1 MHFTKKNSFEKRIE
15 LKNKLKQQKI
25 LKFPGAY
32 NPLTAKL
39 IAEIGFEGIYISGG
53 VMANDLGIPDI
64 GLTTLKEVSYRANQI
79 SRVTDLPAIVD
90 ADTGFG
96 DCKKTIETFENLGL
110 SGCHIEDQIDQK
122 RCGHLDN
129 KEIISSATMVNKIKT
144 AVKAK
149 KDKNFL
155 VIARTD
161 ANSVEGLKKTIEIF
175 EQLGLSGCHIED
187 QIDEKRCG
195 HLDNKEIIPS
205 ATMVNKIKTAVK
217 AKKDKNFLVIARTDA
232 NSVEGIKKTI
242 NRVKAYEDAGAD
254 IIFPE
259 AMKDEKEFEQI
270 RKNSKAN
277 LLANMTEFGKSKLLS
292 ANELEN
298 LGYNIVIYP
307 VTTQRLA
314 MKSVEDGLRT
324 IMNDGHQNNII
335 DKMQTRKRLYELVEY
350 EKYNTPDKKITDFK
364 TDGHE

>member
-1 MHFTKKNSFEKRIE
+1 MHFTKKNSSEKRIE
-15 LKNKLKQQKI
+15 LKNKLKKQKI

-39 IAEIGFEGIYISGG
+39 IAEIGFEGVYISGG
-53 VMANDLGIPDI
+53 VMANDLGVPDI

-90 ADTGFG
+90 ADTGFS

-161 ANSVEGLKKTIEIF
+161 ANSVEGL
-175 EQLGLSGCHIED
+175 
-187 QIDEKRCG
+187 
-195 HLDNKEIIPS
+195 
-205 ATMVNKIKTAVK
+205 
-217 AKKDKNFLVIARTDA
+217 
-232 NSVEGIKKTI
+232 KKTI

-314 MKSVEDGLRT
+314 MKSVEDGLRA
-324 IMNDGHQNNII
+324 IMNDGHQNNVI

>member
-1 MHFTKKNSFEKRIE
+1 MHFTKKKASEKRIDF
-15 LKNKLKQQKI
+15 KNKLKEQKI
-25 LKFPGAY
+25 LRFPGAY

-39 IAEIGFEGIYISGG
+39 ISEIGFDGIYVSGA
-53 VMANDLGIPDI
+53 VMANDLGVPDI
-64 GLTTLKEVSYRANQI
+64 GITTLKQVSYRANQI
-79 SRVTDLPAIVD
+79 SKVTDLPSIVD

-96 DCKKTIETFENLGL
+96 DCKKTIETFESLGL
-110 SGCHIEDQIDQK
+110 AGCHIEDQIEQK

-129 KEIISSATMVNKIKT
+129 KELISLDKMAKKIKI
-144 AVKAK
+144 ASESK

-155 VIARTD
+155 IIARTD
-161 ANSVEGLKKTIEIF
+161 ANSVEGLNKTIERI
-175 EQLGLSGCHIED
+175 
-187 QIDEKRCG
+187 
-195 HLDNKEIIPS
+195 
-205 ATMVNKIKTAVK
+205 
-217 AKKDKNFLVIARTDA
+217 
-232 NSVEGIKKTI
+232 
-242 NRVKAYEDAGAD
+242 KAYEDAGAD

-270 RKNSKAN
+270 RKNTKAN

-292 ANELEN
+292 ANTLEK

-307 VTTQRLA
+307 VSTQRLA
-314 MKSVEDGLRT
+314 MKNVEDGLKA
-324 IMNDGHQNNII
+324 IFKDGHQNNII